1 MFKDIKKKAEEKAV
15 EAKDVTANIGS
26 KITDQARNLS
36 ENATDLA
43 AGAVKTATDTAT
55 SAGKMARG
63 AVDATVISIATKI
76 IVRSMKKVGSRG
88 TSYISDD
95 GKYGIFVDRTWE
107 MLPLPIRLVG
117 RESLR
122 YDTTMLTLRNAVFGN
137 DNSDLEVNK
146 NDEGIIKKTIIGMF
160 QK

>member
-1 MFKDIKKKAEEKAV
+1 MFKDIKKKAEKKVA
-15 EAKDVTANIGS
+15 EAKDVTVNMGS
-26 KITDQARNLS
+26 KITDQARNLG

-43 AGAVKTATDTAT
+43 NSAVKTTTDVAT

-63 AVDATVISIATKI
+63 AVDTAIISIATKI
-76 IVRSMKKVGSRG
+76 VVRSMKKVSSRG

-107 MLPLPIRLVG
+107 MLPLPVRLVG
-117 RESLR
+117 RESLG
-122 YDTTMLTLRNAVFGN
+122 YDTAMFTLRNAVFGN
-137 DNSDLEVNK
+137 DKSDLEVNK
-146 NDEGIIKKTIIGMF
+146 KDEGIIKKTIMGMF